1 MLLTDFYGGRGFEPY
16 DFEEFESGKT
26 KGKS

>member
-1 MLLTDFYGGRGFEPY
+1 MLLTDFTEMRGGEPY